1 MSLKTDNEALREQVA
16 RLTERL
22 ANVRK
27 EEALQATITEMQ
39 TVAAAQ
45 QEQVE
50 HLRKINAK
58 QAGAI
63 EQHSSDMFRAT
74 EKLHG
79 IITTQKR
86 EIEKLRKQ
94 IDTLTDDNRRLND
107 RLAEISK
114 VDL

>member
-1 MSLKTDNEALREQVA
+1 MSLKTENESLREQVA

-39 TVAAAQ
+39 TLAAAQ

-50 HLRKINAK
+50 HLRKTIAK
-58 QAGAI
+58 QTGVI
-63 EQHSSDMFRAT
+63 EQHSTDKYQETKGLHRTISTQET
-74 EKLHG
+74 E
-79 IITTQKR
+79 IKR
-86 EIEKLRKQ
+86 LRKQ
-94 IDTLTDDNRRLND
+94 IDTLTEDNRRLND
-107 RLAEISK
+107 RLVEVSK